1 MSIFYLQDDPFR
13 GKSLNSTVKLKIN
26 VLDADDLNPVFLQNQ
41 YFGTV
46 SGNALPV
53 TKRTRNTILLPYKD
67 A

>member
-1 MSIFYLQDDPFR
+1 MPIFYLQDDPFR

-53 TKRTRNTILLPYKD
+53 MPFSFS
-67 A
+67 